1 MFSCVWLFVTP
12 WTVALQ
18 APLSMGFLRQENWSG
33 VPFSSPKDIPIEEL
47 NPHLY
52 SLLHWQADGFLTSST
67 TWVINHQLFPQ
78 SVKSALGLLQNL
90 GMNTLAFHFQF
101 TLTQVPSIPLHSCCS
116 QFLTSKFT
124 IIATLVS
131 NLVYLQL
138 TQKIEASQNNLS
150 SSICF
155 IQNLFECD
163 PFSTVLFVAAV
174 VSV

>member
-1 MFSCVWLFVTP
+1 MFSCVCLFVTL

-33 VPFSSPKDIPIEEL
+33 VPFSSPKEIPIEEL
-47 NPHLY
+47 NPHLF
-52 SLLHWQADGFLTSST
+52 SLLQWQADGFFTSST
-67 TWVINHQLFPQ
+67 TWVTNHQLFPR
-78 SVKSALGLLQNL
+78 SIKSALGLLQNL
-90 GMNTLAFHFQF
+90 GMNTLAFHFHF
-101 TLTQVPSIPLHSCCS
+101 TLTQAPSIPFHSYS
-116 QFLTSKFT
+116 KFLTSKFT
-124 IIATLVS
+124 VIATFVS

-163 PFSTVLFVAAV
+163 PFSTVLFVTAV
-174 VSV
+174 VNV